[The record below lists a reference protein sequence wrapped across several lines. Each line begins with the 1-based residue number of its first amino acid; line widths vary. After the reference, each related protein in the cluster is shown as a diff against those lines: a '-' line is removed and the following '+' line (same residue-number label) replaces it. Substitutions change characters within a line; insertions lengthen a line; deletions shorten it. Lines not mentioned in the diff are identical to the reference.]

1 MAASSV
7 PKLYNSVIEDVI
19 SNVREAFL
27 DDGVDEQIILE
38 LKQIW
43 EKKLKETKAIEIKEP
58 EQTSHVLLPLQQ
70 SSGGQIVPP
79 VLLQKKERN
88 QTFTQ
93 QITLS
98 PANLQQTSIQ
108 YAPGDINLGGQKTLT
123 LAMPQKVTIAIPG
136 QMNHGPIQ
144 TVMSVPGS
152 AATLSLPSEIVTT
165 SLFPQAALNQG
176 NILNPSHQLNAV
188 LTLTNFFMFH
198 IRADMTV
205 FLIVKDISASY
216 NSLWMC
222 KFELNFNFQQSGGI
236 IQLDGTNDTSD
247 EDEEEDDD
255 GFIDNEDN
263 REEDDEHNDDENDAE
278 EEEPLN
284 SDDDDTEEDATEL
297 FYTENVVVCQYDKIG
312 RSKNRWKFHLKDGI
326 MNLKGKDYVFQK
338 AVGDAE
344 W

>member
-1 MAASSV
+1 MAASGV
-7 PKLYNSVIEDVI
+7 PKLYHSVIEDVI
-19 SNVREAFL
+19 NNVREAFL
-27 DDGVDEQIILE
+27 DDGVDEQIISE

-43 EKKLKETKAIEIKEP
+43 ERKLKETKAIEVKEP

-70 SSGGQIVPP
+70 SSGGQIVPSA
-79 VLLQKKERN
+79 
-88 QTFTQ
+88 Q

-98 PANLQQTSIQ
+98 PANLQQTSLQ
-108 YAPGDINLGGQKTLT
+108 YTSGDITLGGQKTLT

-165 SLFPQAALNQG
+165 SLFPQATLNQG
-176 NILNPSHQLNAV
+176 NILNTSHPLNTDQTTGIHYPH
-188 LTLTNFFMFH
+188 LTTDIAKH
-198 IRADMTV
+198 QYTMTV
-205 FLIVKDISASY
+205 ANNQSVISGQTVPKQTS
-216 NSLWMC
+216 
-222 KFELNFNFQQSGGI
+222 GI
-236 IQLDGTNDTSD
+236 IQLDGANDTSD
-247 EDEEEDDD
+247 DDDDDDD

-263 REEDDEHNDDENDAE
+263 RGGEEEEEHNEDENDAE

-284 SDDDDTEEDATEL
+284 SNDDDTDEDATEL
-297 FYTENVVVCQYDKIG
+297 FYTENVVVCQYDKIT

-344 W
+344 

>member
-79 VLLQKKERN
+79 A
-88 QTFTQ
+88 Q

-176 NILNPSHQLNAV
+176 NILNPSHQLNADQTTGIHYPH
-188 LTLTNFFMFH
+188 LTTDLAKHQYTMSVASNQQM
-198 IRADMTV
+198 ISGQTV
-205 FLIVKDISASY
+205 PK
-216 NSLWMC
+216 
-222 KFELNFNFQQSGGI
+222 QSGGI

-263 REEDDEHNDDENDAE
+263 REEDDEHNEDENDAE

-284 SDDDDTEEDATEL
+284 SDDDDTDEDATEL